1 MKAFL
6 DLRVGLESSQTVRI
20 SSAAKAAQTVMI
32 DGGYIMYETILVPT
46 DGSKSAKNAAKNAIR
61 IAKRHGSTIYA
72 LYVMDM
78 GDADFVA
85 APSDLRETRERLET
99 KGRRFTRE
107 IENMVEEEDIECI
120 SEVRSGIAPETIVEY
135 AEEIGADLIV
145 MGKRGRSDPDK
156 PAFGSITN
164 RVIGSTEK
172 LVLTA

>member
-1 MKAFL
+1 
-6 DLRVGLESSQTVRI
+6 
-20 SSAAKAAQTVMI
+20 
-32 DGGYIMYETILVPT
+32 MYETILVPT
-46 DGSKSAKNAAKNAIR
+46 DGSKNAKNAAENAIR

-107 IENMVEEEDIECI
+107 IEDLIEAEDIECVT
-120 SEVRSGIAPETIVEY
+120 EVRSGIAPEAIVEY
-135 AEEIGADLIV
+135 ADEVGADLIV

-156 PAFGSITN
+156 PAFGTITN
-164 RVIGSTEK
+164 RVIGSTDT

>member
-1 MKAFL
+1 MAPAAV
-6 DLRVGLESSQTVRI
+6 RRSQAVGI
-20 SSAAKAAQTVMI
+20 SSGAKTGECVLKS
-32 DGGYIMYETILVPT
+32 GGSIMYETILVPT
-46 DGSKSAKNAAKNAIR
+46 DGSKNAKNAAENAIR

-107 IENMVEEEDIECI
+107 IEDLVEAEDIECVT
-120 SEVRSGIAPETIVEY
+120 EVRSGIAPEAIVEY
-135 AEEIGADLIV
+135 ADEIGADLIV

-156 PAFGSITN
+156 PAFGTITN
-164 RVIGSTEK
+164 RVIGSTDT